1 MGVDWFSSY
10 KPIDYRWVGLGEG
23 VTLWKRWKV
32 LPKGVREFE
41 DIPRPDGSVEI
52 HTKTFGEDEE
62 VSYLS
67 FRASSYPSLN
77 EKVNIIVRYLLNH
90 PDSELVKWLEDTI
103 KKNAESIENARKGMA
118 FFNTVLTLLGCLGE
132 ATDMKIS
139 VGGSMERLELLG
151 DGVRGVIF
159 FRDIKWQECKYL
171 WKLFEEVSRY
181 CEERLRELK
190 KSIPEGAIEVHG
202 ELAREIKFWEYHAK
216 YFWRGSNFF
225 KACFLNKANVHSS
238 Y

>member
-1 MGVDWFSSY
+1 MGVDWFSEY
-10 KPIDYRWVGLGEG
+10 KPINYRWMGLGEG
-23 VTLWKRWKV
+23 VRLWKRWKV

-41 DIPRPDGSVEI
+41 DIPRPDGSVEVN
-52 HTKTFGEDEE
+52 TRTWGEEDE

-103 KKNAESIENARKGMA
+103 KENAESVENGEKGMA
-118 FFNTVLTLLGCLGE
+118 FFNTVLALFGCLGK
-132 ATDMKIS
+132 ATGMKVS
-139 VGGSMERLELLG
+139 VGGNMERLELLG

-159 FRDIKWQECKYL
+159 FRDIKWQECRYL
-171 WKLFEEVSRY
+171 AKLFEEVSRY

-190 KSIPEGAIEVHG
+190 RGVPEGAIKVHG
-202 ELAREIKFWEYHAK
+202 ELAKEIKFWEYYVE
-216 YFWRGSNFF
+216 YFRHGSNFF
-225 KACFLNKANVHSS
+225 KACFINKANVHSS